1 MCVCINNNKCKR
13 PETDRRTEQ
22 LKSLSRHTIFPD
34 PFNPDQNPNPE
45 MKRISETMENETKIH
60 EKLGNL
66 FYYNLMLYSVV
77 H

>member
-1 MCVCINNNKCKR
+1 MYVYVWTITNVKDQR
-13 PETDRRTEQ
+13 LTDEQ